1 MEVAKEAEE
10 ADQQAVKEMADAI
23 RTEKVDERV
32 YGSPKNQKGKMQETS
47 FKNTFIII
55 YTQFNIMF
63 NCLSAVRGKFYR
75 FFFNFC
81 NIMCYNFTFR
91 QMGFSSSSYAQ

>member
-32 YGSPKNQKGKMQETS
+32 YGSPKNQKGKIQEAS
-47 FKNTFIII
+47 FENYFHYYPNYRLIQYSSLAIG
-55 YTQFNIMF
+55 FN
-63 NCLSAVRGKFYR
+63 AR
-75 FFFNFC
+75 
-81 NIMCYNFTFR
+81 
-91 QMGFSSSSYAQ
+91 SSYICILSL